1 MSYSKFNRH
10 EHMSSETRREILDI
24 IGEIGYR
31 GGRGNSVFDLNNSL
45 YGIFDGYL
53 YDELIQYADEVTM
66 SRDLYR
72 RILKVFRI
80 VSEYPK
86 LGRVNIRI
94 ETDAVE
100 ADPIEYYEGMG
111 VAEGKRYLATI

>member
-10 EHMSSETRREILDI
+10 EHMSSETRGEILDI
-24 IGEIGYR
+24 IGEIGY
-31 GGRGNSVFDLNNSL
+31 GDGTFELTNSM
-45 YGIFDGYL
+45 YGLFDGYL

-86 LGRVNIRI
+86 FERVNIRI

-100 ADPIEYYEGMG
+100 AEPIEYYEGMG